1 MSDIDQ
7 RLADLEQ
14 IVTDLLGEAKRQG
27 ASAAEA
33 GVGGDSGLSL
43 TVRLGEVESVEHT
56 RDNGL
61 GVTVYFGRRKGSAS
75 TTDLRPEAIR
85 DTVSAACSIARY
97 TEEDPYA
104 GLADAGLMP
113 REIPDLDLYHPWPIS
128 VDAAMELA
136 LACEEAARAADPR
149 ITNSEGATLNTQ
161 SGLQVYGNSHGF
173 IGGYPVSRH
182 SLSCAVIGG
191 EGDAMQRDH
200 WYTVARCAEDL
211 DEPGL
216 VGRKAAE
223 RTLARLGA
231 RRISTR
237 TAPVIFQAE
246 VAVSLLRSFI
256 RAIRGASQYRRASFL
271 LDACGQAVFP
281 PFVRIHE
288 NPLRPRGL
296 ASAAFDNEGVATRA
310 RDLVTGGVL
319 GGYVLDSYSAR
330 KLGLQ
335 TTANAGG
342 VRNLRI
348 EPGDRD
354 LEGLLAQMG
363 EGLLITELMGQGVN
377 AVTGDYS
384 RGAAGFWVADG
395 RIQHPVEEITVA
407 GNLRTMFS
415 GLLAVGRDEECR
427 GSIRTGSW
435 LIDSATIAGE

>member
-14 IVTDLLGEAKRQG
+14 IVADLLGEAKRQG

-33 GVGGDSGLSL
+33 GVSSDSGLSL
-43 TVRLGEVESVEHT
+43 TVRLGEVETIEHT

-61 GVTVYFGRRKGSAS
+61 GVTVYFGQRKGSAS

-97 TEEDPYA
+97 TQEDPYA
-104 GLADAGLMP
+104 GLADADLMP
-113 REIPDLDLYHPWPIS
+113 REIPDLDLHHPWPIQ
-128 VDAAMELA
+128 VDAALELA
-136 LACEEAARAADPR
+136 LACEGAARAVDPR
-149 ITNSEGATLNTQ
+149 ISNSEGATLNTQ
-161 SGLQVYGNSHGF
+161 SGLHVYGNSHGF

-191 EGDAMQRDH
+191 EGDAMQRDY
-200 WYTVARCAEDL
+200 WYTVARRPEDL
-211 DEPGL
+211 DEAEL
-216 VGRKAAE
+216 VGRRAAE

-231 RRISTR
+231 RKIATR
-237 TAPVIFQAE
+237 SAPAIFQAE

-256 RAIRGASQYRRASFL
+256 GAIRGASQYRRASFL
-271 LDACGQAVFP
+271 LDASGQPVFP
-281 PFVRIHE
+281 PFVHIHE
-288 NPLRPRGL
+288 NPLLPRGL
-296 ASAAFDNEGVATRA
+296 ASAAFDNDGVATRA
-310 RDLVTGGVL
+310 RELVSEGVL
-319 GGYVLDSYSAR
+319 GSYVLDSYSAR

-335 TTANAGG
+335 TTGNAGG

-354 LEGLLAQMG
+354 LDGLLAQMG

-377 AVTGDYS
+377 PVTGDYS

-395 RIQHPVEEITVA
+395 RIQHPVEEVTVA
-407 GNLRTMFS
+407 GNLRRMFS
-415 GLLAVGRDEECR
+415 GLLAVGCDEECR

-435 LIDSATIAGE
+435 LIETVTIAGE